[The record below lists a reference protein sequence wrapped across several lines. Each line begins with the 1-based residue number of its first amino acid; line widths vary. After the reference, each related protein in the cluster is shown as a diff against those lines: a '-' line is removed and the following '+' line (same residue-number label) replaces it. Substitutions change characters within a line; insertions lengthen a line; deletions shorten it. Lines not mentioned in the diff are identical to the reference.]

1 MTYKILSKFIKDLS
15 FEIPDTQ
22 TLVSLEKNI
31 KKYNIEIDLT
41 AKPIKND
48 IIQVETVLKF
58 KADELIENKA
68 HIEINLA
75 TLVMVGD
82 DIKNDKSKLERVILI
97 SVPTEVYPTIF
108 GVFLNLLKESGLE
121 NVNMEKKVDFEELYK
136 KTKKN

>member
-1 MTYKILSKFIKDLS
+1 MTYKILSNFIKDLS

-31 KKYNIEIDLT
+31 QKYNIEIDLT

-48 IIQVETVLKF
+48 IVQVETVLKF

-75 TLVMVGD
+75 ALVMVGD
-82 DIKNDKSKLERVILI
+82 DLKNDKSKLEKVILI

-108 GVFLNLLKESGLE
+108 GIFLNLLKESGLE
-121 NVNMEKKVDFEELYK
+121 NVNMEKKVNFECLK
-136 KTKKN
+136 LK

>member
-31 KKYNIEIDLT
+31 QKYNIEIDIT

-75 TLVMVGD
+75 ALVMVGD
-82 DIKNDKSKLERVILI
+82 DLKNDKSKLEKVILI
-97 SVPTEVYPTIF
+97 SVPTKVYPTIF
-108 GVFLNLLKESGLE
+108 GIFLNLLKESGLE
-121 NVNMEKKVDFEELYK
+121 NVNMEKKVNFEELYK
-136 KTKKN
+136 KNKKN

>member
-31 KKYNIEIDLT
+31 QKYNIEIDIT

-75 TLVMVGD
+75 ALVMVGD
-82 DIKNDKSKLERVILI
+82 DLKNDKSKLEKVILI

-108 GVFLNLLKESGLE
+108 GIFLNLLKESGLE
-121 NVNMEKKVDFEELYK
+121 NVNMEKKVNFEELYK
-136 KTKKN
+136 KNKKN

>member
-31 KKYNIEIDLT
+31 QKYNIEIDLT

-48 IIQVETVLKF
+48 IVQVETVLKF

-75 TLVMVGD
+75 ALVMVGD
-82 DIKNDKSKLERVILI
+82 DLKNDKSKLEKVILI

-108 GVFLNLLKESGLE
+108 EIFLNLLKESGLE
-121 NVNMEKKVDFEELYK
+121 NVNMEKKVNFEELYK
-136 KTKKN
+136 KNKKN

>member
-22 TLVSLEKNI
+22 TLVSLEKDI
-31 KKYNIEIDLT
+31 QKYNIEIDLT

-75 TLVMVGD
+75 ALVMVED
-82 DIKNDKSKLERVILI
+82 DLKNDKSKLEKVILI
-97 SVPTEVYPTIF
+97 SVPTKVYPTIF
-108 GVFLNLLKESGLE
+108 GIFLNLLKESGLE
-121 NVNMEKKVDFEELYK
+121 NVNMEKKVNFEELYK
-136 KTKKN
+136 KNKKN

>member
-82 DIKNDKSKLERVILI
+82 DIKNVKSKLERVILI

>member
-15 FEIPDTQ
+15 FEIPDTE

-31 KKYNIEIDLT
+31 QKYNIEIDIT

-75 TLVMVGD
+75 ALVMVGD
-82 DIKNDKSKLERVILI
+82 DLKNDKSKLEKVILI

-108 GVFLNLLKESGLE
+108 EIFLNLLKESGLE
-121 NVNMEKKVDFEELYK
+121 NVNMEKKVNFEELYK
-136 KTKKN
+136 KNKKN

>member
-31 KKYNIEIDLT
+31 QKYNIEIDIT

-75 TLVMVGD
+75 ALVMVGD
-82 DIKNDKSKLERVILI
+82 DLKNDKSKLEKVILI
-97 SVPTEVYPTIF
+97 SVPT
-108 GVFLNLLKESGLE
+108 
-121 NVNMEKKVDFEELYK
+121 KV
-136 KTKKN
+136 